1 MRQDNECEVVIV
13 GGGPAGLSAALWLA
27 RYRHTVRL
35 FDAGDPRNAATWAV
49 HGYPGIQDPTPTE
62 LRATLRAQAVDAGA
76 GCEPGCVVAIA
87 GEDGAFR
94 VRLDDDRT
102 IGARK
107 VLLATG
113 LRDIIPEIPGLP
125 AFYGGSI
132 WHCSDCDG
140 PSVPDRRVGVIG
152 WGRTI
157 AGFCMGMLTWTD
169 RLTVLSH
176 GRDAEL
182 DERSRAALER
192 WEIPVETRAIARLEG
207 DEAAQRVE
215 RVVFEDGDSLEVDA
229 IFFHIASGPGSNLA
243 AELGCAADGEGI
255 LAVDADLL
263 TSIPGVHAAGDVTP
277 GARLAIRASYEGVR
291 AAIALHRSLIPDD
304 RRIG

>member
-1 MRQDNECEVVIV
+1 V

-27 RYRHTVRL
+27 RYRHSVRL
-35 FDAGDPRNAATWAV
+35 IDAGDPRNAATWGV
-49 HGYPGIQDPTPTE
+49 HGYPGVQDPTPAE
-62 LRATLRAQAVDAGA
+62 LRSTLRSQAVDAGA
-76 GCEPGCVVAIA
+76 ACEPGCVVSIE

-94 VRLDDDRT
+94 VRLEDERT
-102 IGARK
+102 ILARK
-107 VLLATG
+107 ILLTTG
-113 LRDIIPEIPGLP
+113 LRDIIPEIPGLT

-140 PSVPDRRVGVIG
+140 PSVPGRRVGVIG

-192 WEIPVETRAIARLEG
+192 WKIPVDTRAIARLEG

-215 RVVFEDGDSLEVDA
+215 RVVFEDGEALEVDA

-243 AELGCAADGEGI
+243 AELGCAADEEGI
-255 LAVDADLL
+255 LEVDEDLL
-263 TSIPGVHAAGDVTP
+263 TSVPGVHAAGDVTP
-277 GARLAIRASYEGVR
+277 GARLAIRAAYEGVR